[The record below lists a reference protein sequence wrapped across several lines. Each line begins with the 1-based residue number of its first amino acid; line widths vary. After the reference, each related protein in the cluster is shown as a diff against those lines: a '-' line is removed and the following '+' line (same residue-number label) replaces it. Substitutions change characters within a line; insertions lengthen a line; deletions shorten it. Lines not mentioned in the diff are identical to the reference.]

1 MAISS
6 VCACG
11 AEIEA
16 PDELA
21 GQYVKCPQCAAAVAI
36 PGSAGGQQVPAREE
50 NHRDNGAA
58 PAVPKE
64 APRAD
69 NYREDGEVPA
79 DLKEK
84 ILAEVNANEKVVW
97 IAQPVQ
103 ALIFR
108 RSMGWLI
115 GGGIAAVLGLLL
127 TLGGLVGSKPA
138 PSVPG
143 RPAPPAPPQVTGIL
157 GSFSMIIFVAGL
169 GCAVGPP
176 LCRWKMAQGTCYAL
190 TNRRALVYKQG
201 LFSPTRESYAPNEV
215 AGMRRADSWLMDGG
229 GDLIFRT
236 VKTISTTY
244 NSRGG
249 ANSSITTTHYGFLAI
264 AHVKE
269 IDKLV
274 RETIIDRFVDKLA
287 QANAL

>member
-21 GQYVKCPQCAAAVAI
+21 GQSVKCPQCEAAVNI
-36 PGSAGGQQVPAREE
+36 PGSAGASQPSAREE
-50 NHRDNGAA
+50 NHRDNGTA
-58 PAVPKE
+58 PIARKE
-64 APRAD
+64 PAGAD

-84 ILAEVNANEKVVW
+84 ALADLNGNEKVIW
-97 IAQPVQ
+97 IAQPLQ
-103 ALIFR
+103 ALVLR

-115 GGGIAAVLGLLL
+115 GGGIAALI
-127 TLGGLVGSKPA
+127 GLVMMMGSLASKPA
-138 PSVPG
+138 PAAPG
-143 RPAPPAPPQVTGIL
+143 RPAPPPTSNIF
-157 GSFSMIIFVAGL
+157 GSFSMILFVGGL
-169 GCAVGPP
+169 CCAAVP
-176 LCRWKMAQGTCYAL
+176 LYRWKMATGTCYVL

-201 LFSPTRESYAPNEV
+201 LFGPSRESYAPSEV
-215 AGMRRADSWLMDGG
+215 ADMRRADSWLMDGG

-236 VKTISTTY
+236 VKTIST
-244 NSRGG
+244 SRNPQGG
-249 ANSSITTTHYGFLAI
+249 SSSTVRTTHYGFLAI

-274 RETIIDRFVDKLA
+274 HETIIDRFVDKLNE
-287 QANAL
+287 ANSL

>member
-21 GQYVKCPQCAAAVAI
+21 GQSVKCPQCAASVAI
-36 PGSAGGQQVPAREE
+36 PGSAGGQQAPAREE
-50 NHRDNGAA
+50 SHRENGAA
-58 PAVPKE
+58 PGVPKE

-84 ILAEVNANEKVVW
+84 ILADVNANEKVVW
-97 IAQPVQ
+97 VAQPVQ
-103 ALIFR
+103 ALILR

-115 GGGIAAVLGLLL
+115 GGAAVALLGLLFMM
-127 TLGGLVGSKPA
+127 GGLLSKAPQPA
-138 PSVPG
+138 PG
-143 RPAPPAPPQVTGIL
+143 RPAPPPQATGGFF
-157 GSFSMIIFVAGL
+157 GSISTIMLIGGL
-169 GCAVGPP
+169 CCAAVP
-176 LCRWKMAQGTCYAL
+176 LYRWKMAQGTCYAL

-201 LFSPTRESYAPNEV
+201 LFSPTRESYAPSEV
-215 AGMRRADSWLMDGG
+215 ADMRRAESWLMNGG

-236 VKTISTTY
+236 VKTISTSY
-244 NSRGG
+244 SQGR
-249 ANSSITTTHYGFLAI
+249 SSSSVSTTHYGFLAI

>member
-21 GQYVKCPQCAAAVAI
+21 GQSVRCPQCAASVAI
-36 PGSAGGQQVPAREE
+36 PGSAGGAQAPAREE
-50 NHRDNGAA
+50 SHRENGAA
-58 PAVPKE
+58 PGVPRE
-64 APRAD
+64 APRVD

-84 ILAEVNANEKVVW
+84 ILADLNANEKVVW
-97 IAQPVQ
+97 LAQPVP
-103 ALIFR
+103 ALVVR
-108 RSMGWLI
+108 RSLGWLI
-115 GGGIAAVLGLLL
+115 GGGIAALLGLLMIM
-127 TLGGLVGSKPA
+127 GGLFSKAPA
-138 PSVPG
+138 PVPG
-143 RPAPPAPPQVTGIL
+143 RPAPPPAPAGNIL
-157 GSFSMIIFVAGL
+157 GSFSMIIFIGGL
-169 GCAVGPP
+169 CCAVVPP
-176 LCRWKMAQGTCYAL
+176 LYRWKMAQGTCYAL